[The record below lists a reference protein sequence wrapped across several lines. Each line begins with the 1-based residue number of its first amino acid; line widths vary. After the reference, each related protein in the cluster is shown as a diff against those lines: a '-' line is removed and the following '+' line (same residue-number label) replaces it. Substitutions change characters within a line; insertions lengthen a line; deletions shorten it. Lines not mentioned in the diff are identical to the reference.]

1 MSPFPSDFLTT
12 EIRPAIMSSWTVTGL
27 SSATPD
33 NIQSRRSGQER
44 FLYGARGEFIAAYFV
59 CLHRRMF
66 FKRLYHAAR
75 LRWNSIERRRT
86 PDDDKL
92 IDDVAEWALW

>member
-1 MSPFPSDFLTT
+1 MAKGDLYT
-12 EIRPAIMSSWTVTGL
+12 ACAV
-27 SSATPD
+27 SAPEY
-33 NIQSRRSGQER
+33 NCI
-44 FLYGARGEFIAAYFV
+44 
-59 CLHRRMF
+59 CLDRRMF

-92 IDDVAEWALW
+92 IDDVSEWALWHYATGVYYGIA